1 MDHLNKDALAKTQRT
16 TAGMPMMD
24 KKSMTQCGGCMK
36 CKQTVAHFP
45 SQSMSKTMKVL
56 RWCIRTSWGP

>member
-1 MDHLNKDALAKTQRT
+1 MDHLNKDAL
-16 TAGMPMMD
+16 D
-24 KKSMTQCGGCMK
+24 KKSMTRCGGCMK